1 MIHDDETPGNRTR
14 HRPNE
19 RRSREQTEGETA
31 LHRTP
36 EVSESPTDDG
46 HGGGAGYALQEA
58 EEHDCFD
65 VAGDGD
71 GDLEDGEDE
80 VADEERGFA
89 AVEFACGRNEVSII
103 GRAVGKGDLL
113 RGPQIMGPTAK
124 PWMRVSMRVVVIERG
139 GGRTSTIS
147 AVPSVMTSVDTP
159 NSFDVT
165 CVAVLNMLLEK
176 VRVKVKV
183 E

>member
-1 MIHDDETPGNRTR
+1 MIHNDETPRDRTR

-36 EVSESPTDDG
+36 EVSESPADDG
-46 HGGGAGYALQEA
+46 HCGGAEYALQEA

-65 VAGDGD
+65 VLSDGD
-71 GDLEDGEDE
+71 GDLEDDEDE
-80 VADEERGFA
+80 VADEEGGFA
-89 AVEFACGRNEVSII
+89 AVKFACGRNGVSVV
-103 GRAVGKGDLL
+103 GRAVREGDVL
-113 RGPQIMGPTAK
+113 RGPQSMGPTAK
-124 PWMRVSMRVVVIERG
+124 PWMRVSMRVVVIEWG
-139 GGRTSTIS
+139 GGQTSTIS
-147 AVPSVMTSVDTP
+147 DVPSVMTSVDTP